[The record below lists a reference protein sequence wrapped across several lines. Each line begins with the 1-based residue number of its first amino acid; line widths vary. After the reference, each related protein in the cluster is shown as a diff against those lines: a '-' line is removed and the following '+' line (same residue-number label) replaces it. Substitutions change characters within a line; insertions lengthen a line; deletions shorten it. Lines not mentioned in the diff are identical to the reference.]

1 MNRLRN
7 IRRLDSLP
15 CPPKWVPTLGQLQKT
30 LQKGEYLPL
39 RPLPMFESDFVQ
51 VTSQGAPVYVHHK
64 TNHLTMGVA
73 ASLPGPV
80 LPDLLLLAQPSE
92 SRDCTNLILTRMIP
106 LDLVHLYVHN
116 LSAWR
121 LKLRL
126 ITGRYYYLEL
136 DAPDSEVAFLFDRWI
151 RLINL
156 LREPAN
162 FWAPKTLK
170 TPLTELAAQVAPPAS
185 TWRLKDQSH
194 TRCSAM
200 TVDPCMPYKTR
211 TSQKQRKAK
220 TTVKRRFKSQAV
232 GDSVPLLWSQLEHTG
247 AGGKATEKTPPPD
260 LGFHRSRTNIR
271 ISEKPTVTIRTI
283 FSIFSRT
290 FSQMLSS
297 SKAAI
302 CWGPDPGVRGRRGPE
317 SLDPRGSL
325 PDSDGAMVPDGFFE
339 IPSHPM
345 WENSPAVSSPG
356 SYSPL
361 DMQGNVGDLRD
372 PESSTLSSHSVHQ
385 APYSAS
391 IYLHDLYS
399 SIPGHNEKATPL
411 CSVQRLQPPPSQ
423 KTPSVPATLAI
434 NKAPLVLDQSQRTP
448 VLASVPQ
455 KAPVIPG
462 ASRKTPRAL
471 ASPQKAVSRPVPNQ
485 KPLSPPQKALTTRTQ
500 YQMTLGPASLGTW
513 PVESPIRNVPERSQ
527 PEGKKEL
534 VLVVGAQETKVMGM
548 RDQKVAR
555 GPPFN
560 TTRKELKGAVIGKTQ
575 EITVD
580 GLKAKLHRMK
590 EEKSLDVPVFKSK
603 VKRQQQKLVKTRE
616 LATEGVSQ
624 ERRRPFSVE
633 ELPFAKMMIVAS
645 STEVSLGPELVGL
658 PSWLLSTHMLATST
672 KVPDLPHASQVA
684 TPQRM
689 PVVVREQLWQGPW
702 AKGSTGMWVE
712 ETSHPWAEVKAEKL
726 PSDWKGPSR
735 EHPHFQHAPGSPKVD
750 RVSQV
755 PIALPETR
763 WEDVQSPV
771 SLTPVSKMKAR
782 VSQMPN
788 RESQETVGTS
798 GQGPLAKTEPSL
810 KSLIP
815 KLLKIETLR
824 DMANKLKTK
833 KKQHPARF
841 PEPSVARYGN
851 LISVANVSRGARR
864 GQAPGAM
871 WLYGKK

>member
-7 IRRLDSLP
+7 IRRLGSLP

-73 ASLPGPV
+73 ASMPGPV

-92 SRDCTNLILTRMIP
+92 SRDCANLILTRMIP

-136 DAPDSEVAFLFDRWI
+136 DAPESEVAFLFDRWI

-200 TVDPCMPYKTR
+200 TVDPCMPYKMR

-232 GDSVPLLWSQLEHTG
+232 GDSVPLIWSQVEHPG
-247 AGGKATEKTPPPD
+247 AGGKAAVKTSPPV

-271 ISEKPTVTIRTI
+271 VSEKPSVTIRTI

-302 CWGPDPGVRGRRGPE
+302 CWGPDSRS
-317 SLDPRGSL
+317 SLS
-325 PDSDGAMVPDGFFE
+325 DSDGATVPDSLFE

-345 WENSPAVSSPG
+345 WENSPAVSLPG

-361 DMQGNVGDLRD
+361 DMQGDVGDLRD
-372 PESSTLSSHSVHQ
+372 PESRTLSSHSVHQ
-385 APYSAS
+385 TPYSAS
-391 IYLHDLYS
+391 VYLRAPYS
-399 SIPGHNEKATPL
+399 YVPGHNEKARPL
-411 CSVQRLQPPPSQ
+411 SSVQRLQPPSSQ
-423 KTPSVPATLAI
+423 ETPSVPATFAI
-434 NKAPLVLDQSQRTP
+434 NKAPLVFNQSQKVSAAHTPSQKAPDRPVAPKKTP

-462 ASRKTPRAL
+462 ASRKTARAL
-471 ASPQKAVSRPVPNQ
+471 ASPQKAVSCPVPNQ
-485 KPLSPPQKALTTRTQ
+485 KPLSPSQKALTTCTQ
-500 YQMTLGPASLGTW
+500 YPMTLGTW
-513 PVESPIRNVPERSQ
+513 PAESYIRNVPERSQ

-534 VLVVGAQETKVMGM
+534 VLVVGSQETKA
-548 RDQKVAR
+548 QKVAL

-575 EITVD
+575 EITMD
-580 GLKAKLHRMK
+580 GLKAKGTLEAKVHRMK
-590 EEKSLDVPVFKSK
+590 EEKSLDVPVCESK
-603 VKRQQQKLVKTRE
+603 AKRQQQKSVKMRE
-616 LATEGVSQ
+616 LATEVASQ

-633 ELPFAKMMIVAS
+633 ELTFAKMMIMAS
-645 STEVSLGPELVGL
+645 STEVPLRPELVGL
-658 PSWLLSTHMLATST
+658 PSWLLSAQMSATST
-672 KVPDLPHASQVA
+672 EGPEFPHASQVA
-684 TPQRM
+684 APQRT
-689 PVVVREQLWQGPW
+689 PGVVREQLWQDPW
-702 AKGSTGMWVE
+702 AKGSTSVWVE
-712 ETSHPWAEVKAEKL
+712 ETSHPWAEKL
-726 PSDWKGPSR
+726 TSDQRGPSR
-735 EHPHFQHAPGSPKVD
+735 THPHSQHAPGSPKVD

-755 PIALPETR
+755 PIALPATR

-782 VSQMPN
+782 ASQMPK
-788 RESQETVGTS
+788 RESQETVGTP
-798 GQGPLAKTEPSL
+798 GQDPLAKTEPSL
-810 KSLIP
+810 KSLP
-815 KLLKIETLR
+815 KLLKIATLR
-824 DMANKLKTK
+824 DMANK
-833 KKQHPARF
+833 
-841 PEPSVARYGN
+841 
-851 LISVANVSRGARR
+851 
-864 GQAPGAM
+864 APGAM
-871 WLYGKK
+871 WLYGKKQGGAHSPIERRAAPRTSHTHRPPSDSLTSA